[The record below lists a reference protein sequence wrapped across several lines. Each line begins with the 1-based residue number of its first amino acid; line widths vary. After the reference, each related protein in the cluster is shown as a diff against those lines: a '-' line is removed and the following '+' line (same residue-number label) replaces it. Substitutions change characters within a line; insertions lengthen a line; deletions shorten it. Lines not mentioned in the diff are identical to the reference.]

1 MGGIGSGAVGHRPVA
16 EKLKKID
23 VREMKRDG
31 LFTSGDTGETIT
43 WSDGFRVSIRA
54 GAESF
59 TLSFSGESGYVTQE
73 VKLTFMPLHFGGKRV
88 FCLCPE
94 CSSQCA
100 ILYLCENRFYC
111 KDCCNVTWQSCNDW
125 VHVRNIKKERKI
137 RAKLGASPSLLE
149 PIKNKPFNM
158 HHKTFYG
165 LVRELANVG
174 EILSPTLLREIDGIS
189 QEELIQD
196 TN

>member
-31 LFTSGDTGETIT
+31 LFSSPYTGETIT
-43 WSDGFRVSIRA
+43 WSDGFRVSILV
-54 GAESF
+54 GMEGF
-59 TLSFSGESGYVTQE
+59 TLSFGDMEQE
-73 VKLTFMPLHFGGKRV
+73 VALTFMPLHFGGKRV
-88 FCLCPE
+88 FCLCPA

-100 ILYLCENRFYC
+100 ILYFYKNRFC
-111 KDCCNVTWQSCNDW
+111 CSGCCNVTWQSCNDW
-125 VHVRNIKKERKI
+125 VHDRNIKKERKI
-137 RAKLGASPSLLE
+137 RAKLGGSPSLLE
-149 PIKNKPFNM
+149 PIRGKPFNM
-158 HHKTFYG
+158 HHKTFYR

-174 EILSPTLLREIDGIS
+174 ETVSPTVIKEIDKFIG
-189 QEELIQD
+189 EELLQS

>member
-31 LFTSGDTGETIT
+31 LFSSPYTGETIT

-54 GAESF
+54 GTESF
-59 TLSFSGESGYVTQE
+59 TLSFGDMEHE
-73 VKLTFMPLHFGGKRV
+73 VALTFMPLHFGGERV
-88 FCLCPE
+88 FCRCPE

-100 ILYLCENRFYC
+100 ILYLFENHFSC
-111 KDCCNVTWQSCNDW
+111 SKCCNMTWQSCNDW
-125 VHVRNIKKERKI
+125 VHDRNMKKERKI

-149 PIKNKPFNM
+149 PIIAKPFNM
-158 HHKTFYG
+158 HHRTFSR
-165 LVRELANVG
+165 LVRELANAG
-174 EILSPTLLREIDGIS
+174 EILSPAQLREIDEIF
-189 QEELIQD
+189 QEELTQY